1 MEQTSEYA
9 TMTKDEFKKYILM
22 SKPKSRCQLVYFIL
36 NTLHNIIE
44 APYLTYYCYCQSQ
57 EKWKIC
63 TIPIIFRNFEKD
75 IENNIFDCNFLL
87 WYYTKLCNELIQLF
101 DQKKDCIES
110 FQGDYEFSGRDW
122 NTDEYWS
129 VPFSKIIQYN
139 GKIQIDRL
147 KRGKLLIPPEFL
159 EI

>member
-101 DQKKDCIES
+101 DQKKIVSNPFREITSSVVVTGTLTNTGVYLSLKLFDTMERSKLIDSNAENYS
-110 FQGDYEFSGRDW
+110 FLQSF
-122 NTDEYWS
+122 
-129 VPFSKIIQYN
+129 
-139 GKIQIDRL
+139 
-147 KRGKLLIPPEFL
+147 
-159 EI
+159 